1 MIPGPSRSREG
12 LLARKCLGHVD
23 AICLDR
29 LMPAPES
36 ASGTVWRMEVRSLG
50 YQTDLTVRRL
60 AGSEIVDHDDHLVVR
75 TLANPE
81 FYWGNFILVGSP
93 LVPGDAER
101 WLAVFSSEFPEAR
114 HMAIGVDGSDDEVGD
129 VAGFLAAGMAV
140 DISTVLTA
148 SSLRHPTSPVPGCR
162 RPLLSDEDWGQVKDL
177 RLALAL
183 DEGHDSAQYRQ
194 FLEGRVDAARH
205 IAEAGHGVYFGAF
218 VENRMVS
225 SLGVVLDGS
234 GLARFQNVE
243 THPAHRR
250 RGLASALVSADGLHA
265 LGALGARLLVIVA
278 EPDGPAI
285 GIYRTLGF
293 VDVEHQ
299 VGLVRAA
306 PPS

>member
-1 MIPGPSRSREG
+1 
-12 LLARKCLGHVD
+12 
-23 AICLDR
+23 
-29 LMPAPES
+29 
-36 ASGTVWRMEVRSLG
+36 MEVRSLG

-129 VAGFLAAGMAV
+129 VAGFLAARMAV

-148 SSLRHPTSPVPGCR
+148 SSLRHPTRPPAGVTC

-183 DEGHDSAQYRQ
+183 DEGHDSVEYRQ
-194 FLEGRVDAARH
+194 FLEGTIDEARQ

-243 THPAHRR
+243 THPDHRR
-250 RGLASALVSADGLHA
+250 RGLASALVYAAGLHA
-265 LGALGARLLVIVA
+265 LGKLGARLLVIVA
-278 EPDGPAI
+278 DPDGPAI
-285 GIYRTLGF
+285 GIYRALGF

-299 VGLVRAA
+299 VGLERPT